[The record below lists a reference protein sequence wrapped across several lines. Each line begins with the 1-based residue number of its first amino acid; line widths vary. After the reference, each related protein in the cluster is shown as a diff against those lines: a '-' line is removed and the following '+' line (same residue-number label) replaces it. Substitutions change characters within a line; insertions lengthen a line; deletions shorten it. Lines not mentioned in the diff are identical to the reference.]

1 VQKLVYFLLLI
12 SLNINANPSYVE
24 SQLINEYQKLLIEGY
39 EFDNF
44 RLQEIE
50 DLAVSNKEYYFLRDS
65 IAGSYLFSH
74 KNRNFHSRNDIYKI
88 FLQPN
93 INNPLVNPI
102 PLSVLLVSAYESE
115 QESNLLDV
123 LNQKI
128 LNGDELTKVHL
139 ASYFWY

>member
-1 VQKLVYFLLLI
+1 MQKLVYFLLLI

-65 IAGSYLFSH
+65 IAGSYFFGI
-74 KNRNFHSRNDIYKI
+74 RIEI
-88 FLQPN
+88 F
-93 INNPLVNPI
+93 IVEMMYI
-102 PLSVLLVSAYESE
+102 KYF
-115 QESNLLDV
+115 
-123 LNQKI
+123 LNQI
-128 LNGDELTKVHL
+128 LIIQQ
-139 ASYFWY
+139 